1 VTDVSVAIV
10 QQSPA
15 VLDLATSVRRAAD
28 LVTDARTITA
38 RLDTAARY
46 NEMHELDAAG
56 HYNRPDVFTL
66 TVRRE
71 RLDSGVH
78 FSAGA
83 AGGTDRGLPEP
94 GTDAGHFASHGAD
107 ASGAPR

>member
-1 VTDVSVAIV
+1 VTDVSVASV

-15 VLDLATSVRRAAD
+15 VLDLATSA
-28 LVTDARTITA
+28 
-38 RLDTAARY
+38 
-46 NEMHELDAAG
+46 
-56 HYNRPDVFTL
+56 RPDVFTL

-71 RLDSGVH
+71 RLDGGVQ